1 MAKPVNLF
9 FPGKPRLP
17 KEAQETFDAI
27 VDVLEAA
34 QEWAETVER
43 RLAALER
50 EAQCN
55 GNGERG

>member
-1 MAKPVNLF
+1 MIPAADDF
-9 FPGKPRLP
+9 AIIAQRLREI
-17 KEAQETFDAI
+17 EAE
-27 VDVLEAA
+27 
-34 QEWAETVER
+34 